1 MGGGSPTMEIR
12 HIDQLGRLITSLNT
26 LTRAEV
32 KLSYKEEKFIIHYSG
47 SIESFDHEDD
57 CALWMLKEIR
67 RYVESAIDYLSRHDD
82 GGVAAEIPKGDKK
95 D

>member
-1 MGGGSPTMEIR
+1 MEIR

-32 KLSYKEEKFIIHYSG
+32 KLSYKKGKFIIHYG
-47 SIESFDHEDD
+47 TSIEKFECEDD

-67 RYVESAIDYLSRHDD
+67 RYVDSAVDYLSRHDSSGGNAAAGPD
-82 GGVAAEIPKGDKK
+82 GPEILNKES
-95 D
+95 